1 MVLRHLLRVLEG
13 LLWGTALVHA
23 SGLWGGIIRWTKGPE
38 FARRRSETE
47 QVAFGLAALVAM
59 STEPLTYLYYTVH
72 FVEKKGWW
80 GTLILVALLLT
91 HLISWTVPSVRGW
104 GKKIGGGEG

>member
-1 MVLRHLLRVLEG
+1 MKYLLPPMLEG

-47 QVAFGLAALVAM
+47 QVAFGLAA
-59 STEPLTYLYYTVH
+59 
-72 FVEKKGWW
+72 
-80 GTLILVALLLT
+80 
-91 HLISWTVPSVRGW
+91 RGD
-104 GKKIGGGEG
+104 EH